1 MECRMRWIHTGRWN
15 RFTGLALD
23 HIGCIRFGRPYR
35 DIDEYRK
42 LNTSL
47 NTSDPSRNS
56 LYVPENRHQK
66 SIVLLQNWWVN
77 YFKIPKNIHQNVSLL
92 SIYYPT
98 INPLYT
104 LIICPLFGLS
114 RFSPPGHHAI
124 FDLKAKERSTGGY
137 RQQQLQRL
145 SDEVTRC
152 EWRCRRFP

>member
-1 MECRMRWIHTGRWN
+1 MVVFVSGV
-15 RFTGLALD
+15 
-23 HIGCIRFGRPYR
+23 HIGISMSIEIEYISEYIRPVSQFFVCTGKSTPE
-35 DIDEYRK
+35 IHCFTPK
-42 LNTSL
+42 LMGKL
-47 NTSDPSRNS
+47 
-56 LYVPENRHQK
+56 
-66 SIVLLQNWWVN
+66 
-77 YFKIPKNIHQNVSLL
+77 FKIPKNIHQNVSLL